1 MPRGAKGTR
10 PRGRLSRDG
19 VLRAALALAD
29 ERGIEALTMRDLAK
43 RLGTEAMSLYR
54 HVRDK
59 ADVLDGI
66 TDLVFAEIELPSR
79 ARDWKRALR
88 RWALSERQV
97 LARHPWASGL
107 MESRTRPG
115 PANLRHHDS
124 VQGILREA
132 GFSVLAATRA
142 YNILDSYIYG
152 FAIQESSL
160 PFRTPDELAAI
171 GRQYLEQIPADRY
184 PHLHEA
190 ATELLAA
197 RFDYSAEFDAGLD
210 LILDALERLRGRAQ

>member
-1 MPRGAKGTR
+1 M
-10 PRGRLSRDG
+10 
-19 VLRAALALAD
+19 LRAALALAD

-66 TDLVFAEIELPSR
+66 TDLVFGEIELP
-79 ARDWKRALR
+79 ARTGAWRPAIR
-88 RWALSERQV
+88 RWALSERKI
-97 LARHPWASGL
+97 LARHPWAIGL

-115 PANLRHHDS
+115 PANLRHHDT
-124 VQGILREA
+124 VQGIFRDA
-132 GFSVLAATRA
+132 GFSVLHATRA

-160 PFRTPDELAAI
+160 PFSTPDELAQL
-171 GRQYLEQIPADRY
+171 GPQYLEQIPGDLY
-184 PHLHEA
+184 PHLREA
-190 ATELLAA
+190 AVELTGS
-197 RFDYSAEFDAGLD
+197 RFDYSGEFEVGLD
-210 LILDALERLRGRAQ
+210 LILDGVETLRAARGPSRPTG